1 MNVNALMD
9 MTYGMYVIGTKN
21 DDKNVGCFVNTV
33 TQITAENP
41 IISVSINKKSFTN
54 ETIKKNKKFSVSIL
68 SEKTD
73 SKVIG
78 TFGFTSSR
86 DNNKYENVIY
96 RMIDEVPVLSE
107 EICGYAICEL
117 IDVVDAETHDIFLA
131 RVIDAEKTS
140 NNEPMTYSYYHKVI
154 KGSAPKEAPTYV
166 EEKEEEN
173 VMEEKNQ
180 YKCKIC
186 GYIHDENKSSTKF
199 DELPDDWKC
208 PICGRP
214 KSDFEKI

>member
-1 MNVNALMD
+1 MNINALMD
-9 MTYGMYVIGTKN
+9 MTYGMYVITTR
-21 DDKNVGCFVNTV
+21 DEDKKVGCFVNTV

-41 IISVSINKKSFTN
+41 IISVSINKKSYTN
-54 ETIKKNKKFSVSIL
+54 EIIKKNKKFSFSIL
-68 SEKTD
+68 SEKTNPQI
-73 SKVIG
+73 IG
-78 TFGFTSSR
+78 IFGFSSSR
-86 DNNKYENVIY
+86 NVDKFENIEYKMVDGLPVIC
-96 RMIDEVPVLSE
+96 D

-117 IDVVDAETHDIFLA
+117 IDIIDAETHDIFLA
-131 RVIDAEKTS
+131 RVIDAEKYS
-140 NNEPMTYSYYHKVI
+140 NNEPMTYAYYHKEI
-154 KGSAPKEAPTYV
+154 KGKAPKEAPTYV
-166 EEKEEEN
+166 EDKEEEV

-186 GYIHDENKSSTKF
+186 GYVHDENKSSTKF

>member
-9 MTYGMYVIGTKN
+9 MTYGMYVIATKN
-21 DDKNVGCFVNTV
+21 EDKKVGCFVNTV

-41 IISVSINKKSFTN
+41 IISVSINKKSYTN
-54 ETIKKNKKFSVSIL
+54 EIIKKSKKFSVSIL

-78 TFGFTSSR
+78 TFGFCSSR
-86 DNNKYENVIY
+86 DNDKFENVEYKMVNEIPVV
-96 RMIDEVPVLSE
+96 DENM
-107 EICGYAICEL
+107 CGYLICEL
-117 IDVVDAETHDIFLA
+117 LDVIDAETHDIFLA
-131 RVIDAEKTS
+131 RVINAEKES
-140 NNEPMTYSYYHKVI
+140 NNKPMTYSYYHEVI
-154 KGSAPKEAPTYV
+154 KGNAPKEAPTYV
-166 EEKEEEN
+166 EEKKEN
-173 VMEEKNQ
+173 ITMEERSQ

-186 GYIHDENKSSTKF
+186 GYVHDENKSSTRF

>member
-1 MNVNALMD
+1 MNINALMD
-9 MTYGMYVIGTKN
+9 MTYGMYVVTSR
-21 DDKNVGCFVNTV
+21 DEDKKVGCFVNTV

-41 IISVSINKKSFTN
+41 IILVSINKKSYTN
-54 ETIKKNKKFSVSIL
+54 EIIKKNKKFNVSIL

-73 SKVIG
+73 SKIIG

-86 DNNKYENVIY
+86 DNDKFVDINYKIINEIPV
-96 RMIDEVPVLSE
+96 IDEN
-107 EICGYAICEL
+107 ICGYLVCEL
-117 IDVVDAETHDIFLA
+117 LQVIDAETHDIFIA
-131 RVIDAEKTS
+131 RVMDAEKES
-140 NNEPMTYSYYHKVI
+140 NNEPMTYSYYHREI
-154 KGSAPKEAPTYV
+154 KGRAPKEAPTYV
-166 EEKEEEN
+166 EEKEEE
-173 VMEEKNQ
+173 VKVEEKSQ

-186 GYIHDENKSSTKF
+186 GYVHDENKSSTKF